1 MCNLRNVATEEEL
14 DFADQV
20 GRFFARQYG
29 MPPATGRVAGWLLIS
44 DPPSQTAAEI
54 AEALQMSRSAVG
66 AAVSTLEPQGMLR
79 RTRAAGERA
88 DRIMLHPSYGVQSM
102 ESAGEY
108 EALAALTRRGLQVI
122 ADASIERRAR
132 LVEMTALA
140 DFLVERM
147 PRLADEWRE
156 RRAALRAS
164 GELP

>member
-1 MCNLRNVATEEEL
+1 VATDQEL

-29 MPPATGRVAGWLLIS
+29 VPPATGRVAGWLLLC
-44 DPPSQTAAEI
+44 DPPAQTAAEI
-54 AEALQMSRSAVG
+54 ADALQMSRSAVG
-66 AAVSTLEPQGMLR
+66 AAVGTLEPQGILR

-88 DRIMLHPSYGVQSM
+88 DRIMVHPSYGVQSI

-108 EALAALTRRGLQVI
+108 EALAAIARRGLQVI
-122 ADASIERRAR
+122 ADAPVERRAR
-132 LVEMTALA
+132 LIAMTALA

-156 RRAALRAS
+156 HLKTLRDA